1 MKIPFKKTSESIIIS
16 VRVLP
21 RSSRKGIEVVDDG
34 IKVKLT
40 APPVD
45 GAANE
50 QLIEILSEA
59 LGIRKSAFR
68 IIKGMSSKNKVVEV
82 KGVQGT

>member
-1 MKIPFKKTSESIIIS
+1 MKIPFRKTKGGVIIN

-21 RSSRKGIEVVDDG
+21 RASRASVEVLEDG
-34 IKVKLT
+34 VKVKLT
-40 APPVD
+40 SPPAG

-50 QLIEILSEA
+50 QLVEILSET

-68 IIKGMSSKNKVVEV
+68 IVRGHSSRNKVVEIS
-82 KGVQGT
+82 GVENI

>member
-1 MKIPFKKTSESIIIS
+1 MKIPFRKTKEGVVIN

-21 RSSRKGIEVVDDG
+21 RASRTGIEALEDG
-34 IKVKLT
+34 VKVKLT
-40 APPVD
+40 SPPVD

-50 QLIEILSEA
+50 QMVEVLSET

-68 IIKGMSSKNKVVEV
+68 ILRGHSSRNKVVEIV
-82 KGVQGT
+82 GVENI